1 MGLQWGSAA
10 RQVIAESCAAH
21 LANMGDD
28 DEPTFETA
36 DSGASHTYPQQAGEI
51 KKGSH
56 LMIKGFPCKCV
67 EVSTSKTGK
76 HGHAKAHIVALDIFT
91 NKKYEDLCP
100 TSHNLEV
107 PFVKRTEYQ
116 VLTADPDS
124 GEISLLLENGDTKDD
139 LNLPNKVMQG
149 EPTEDDEKVTKELL
163 EGLDAGK
170 QVTAIVLSA
179 CGKEKVI
186 QVKVTDG

>member
-1 MGLQWGSAA
+1 MGGFCV
-10 RQVIAESCAAH
+10 RQVAAM
-21 LANMGDD
+21 ADD
-28 DEPTFETA
+28 DEHTFESGDA
-36 DSGASHTYPQQAGEI
+36 GASHVYPMQAGEI
-51 KKGSH
+51 RKGSH
-56 LMIKGFPCKCV
+56 DMIKGHPCKV
-67 EVSTSKTGK
+67 AEVSTSKTGK

-91 NKKYEDLCP
+91 GKKYEDLCP

-116 VLTADPDS
+116 VLTADGDS
-124 GEISLLLENGDTKDD
+124 GEISLLLESGETKDD